1 MSDIIVEFG
10 QQEIIVDF
18 GGPPVPHTIGG
29 YPIIINQDIQ
39 ENDLVQFKSGSY
51 WSNSAQTNI
60 TDGGNF

>member
-18 GGPPVPHTIGG
+18 GVPPGPNEIGG
-29 YPIIINQDIQ
+29 YPIVINQDIDD
-39 ENDLVQFKSGSY
+39 NDLVQFKSGGY
-51 WSNSAQTNI
+51 WTNSAQTNI

>member
-18 GGPPVPHTIGG
+18 GVPPTPNGIGG
-29 YPIIINQDIQ
+29 YPIVINQDIAD
-39 ENDLVQFKSGSY
+39 NDLVQFKSGGY
-51 WSNSAQTNI
+51 WTNSAQTNI